1 MRNNIS
7 LTETRKKKKDLFRN
21 TLDDFIFQSQEQNF
35 SSSISKLN

>member
-7 LTETRKKKKDLFRN
+7 LTETRKKKDLFRN

-35 SSSISKLN
+35 SSSISKLS